1 MFTWVLAIVNTAVND
16 CSVARCIFDAWRD
29 LRLEVLP
36 MTILLMIVGLGL
48 LVAGAEALVR
58 GASRLAAAF
67 GISPLVIG
75 LTVVAFGTSSPE
87 MAVSVMSA
95 YAGQADLAVGN
106 VVGSNIF
113 NVLFILGLSA
123 AIAPLL
129 VSRQLIRL
137 DVPIMIGISFLL
149 LLLALDGSINR
160 LDGVILFAGIISY
173 TAFQIIQARREKKA
187 NDASEEVIEKP
198 HTPLQWLTNVGFVIG
213 GLLLLVLGSN
223 WLVDGAVYIAQS
235 LGVSELIIGLTIVA
249 AGTSLPEVATS
260 VIASIR
266 GQRDIAVGNV
276 VGSNIF
282 NILAVLGLSS
292 LVSPESINVAASALR
307 FDIPVMLAV
316 ALACLPIFFTGRVI
330 ARWEGFVFLAYY
342 VIYTVYLILAATQ
355 NNALTTL
362 DAALLWFV
370 LPMTVITL
378 LVLTVGSLR
387 ARNKTKAV

>member
-1 MFTWVLAIVNTAVND
+1 
-16 CSVARCIFDAWRD
+16 
-29 LRLEVLP
+29 

-95 YAGQADLAVGN
+95 YSGQADLALGN

-113 NVLFILGLSA
+113 NVLFILGFSA
-123 AIAPLL
+123 VITPLL
-129 VSRQLIRL
+129 VYRQLIRL
-137 DVPIMIGISFLL
+137 DVPIMIGVSVLL
-149 LLLALDGSINR
+149 LLLTLDGNINR
-160 LDGVILFAGIISY
+160 LDGAIFFAGIIAY
-173 TAFQIIQARREKKA
+173 TAFQVYHSRREKKA
-187 NDASEEVIEKP
+187 RDAASEEIIEKP
-198 HTPLQWLTNVGFVIG
+198 TTPLQWLINIGFALG
-213 GLLLLVLGSN
+213 GLVLLVIGSN
-223 WLVDGAVYIAQS
+223 WLVDGAIFIAQS
-235 LGVSELIIGLTIVA
+235 FGVSELIIGLTIVA

-307 FDIPVMLAV
+307 FDIPVMIAV
-316 ALACLPIFFTGRVI
+316 AFACLPIFFTGRVI

-342 VIYTVYLILAATQ
+342 VIYTVYLILATTQ
-355 NNALTTL
+355 NTALTTL
-362 DAALLWFV
+362 NAALIWFV
-370 LPMTVITL
+370 LPITVLTL
-378 LVLTVGSLR
+378 IVMTVGSLR
-387 ARNKTKAV
+387 ARNKTEAI

>member
-1 MFTWVLAIVNTAVND
+1 
-16 CSVARCIFDAWRD
+16 
-29 LRLEVLP
+29 

-48 LVAGAEALVR
+48 LVAGAELLVR

-95 YAGQADLAVGN
+95 YSGQADLAVGN

-123 AIAPLL
+123 VIAPLI

-137 DVPIMIGISFLL
+137 DVPLMIGISILFLVL
-149 LLLALDGSINR
+149 SLDGNINR
-160 LDGVILFAGIISY
+160 FDGVILFVGIIAY
-173 TAFQIIQARREKKA
+173 TAFQIFQSRREKKNA
-187 NDASEEVIEKP
+187 EGEEQIEKP
-198 HTPLQWLTNVGFVIG
+198 TTLAQWFINFAFVIG
-213 GLLLLVLGSN
+213 GLGLLIVGSN
-223 WLVDGAVYIAQS
+223 WLVDGAIFIAQS
-235 LGVSELIIGLTIVA
+235 LGVSEMIIGLTIVA

-307 FDIPVMLAV
+307 FDIPVMIAV

-342 VIYTVYLILAATQ
+342 IIYTLYLILAATQ
-355 NNALTTL
+355 NTALTTL
-362 DAALLWFV
+362 NAALIWFV
-370 LPMTVITL
+370 LPITVLTL
-378 LVLTVGSLR
+378 IVMTVGSLR
-387 ARNKTKAV
+387 AQNKTEAV

>member
-1 MFTWVLAIVNTAVND
+1 
-16 CSVARCIFDAWRD
+16 
-29 LRLEVLP
+29 
-36 MTILLMIVGLGL
+36 MTIFLMILGLVL

-95 YAGQADLAVGN
+95 SAGQADLALGN

-123 AIAPLL
+123 VITPLL

-137 DVPIMIGISFLL
+137 DVPIMIGVSVLL
-149 LLLALDGSINR
+149 LLLTLDGNISL
-160 LDGVILFAGIISY
+160 LDGILLFAGIIAY
-173 TAFQIIQARREKKA
+173 TAFQIFQARRERQVLS
-187 NDASEEVIEKP
+187 NEDVIEKP
-198 HTPLQWLTNVGFVIG
+198 TTASQWLINIGFVIG
-213 GLLLLVLGSN
+213 GLVLLVLGSN
-223 WLVDGAVYIAQS
+223 WLVDGAIFIAQS
-235 LGVSELIIGLTIVA
+235 LGVSELVIGLTIVA

-282 NILAVLGLSS
+282 NILAVLGLASI
-292 LVSPESINVAASALR
+292 VSADGINVAASALR
-307 FDIPVMLAV
+307 FDIPVMIAV

-342 VIYTVYLILAATQ
+342 VVYTVYLILAATQ
-355 NNALTTL
+355 NTALTTL
-362 DAALLWFV
+362 NAALIWFA
-370 LPMTVITL
+370 LPITVITFI
-378 LVLTVGSLR
+378 VLTIGSLR
-387 ARNKTKAV
+387 ARNKTKTV